1 MSQGRIRYSAN
12 DEDRLEA
19 FGCVCVGGVVAD
31 NEMVWG
37 GAGGGERT
45 QMTIR
50 TAVRTCT
57 ASSRLKVS

>member
-1 MSQGRIRYSAN
+1 MSQGMIRYSAN

-19 FGCVCVGGVVAD
+19 FGCVCVGGVAD

-37 GAGGGERT
+37 GTGGGERK
-45 QMTIR
+45 QMTVR
-50 TAVRTCT
+50 TAVRTRT